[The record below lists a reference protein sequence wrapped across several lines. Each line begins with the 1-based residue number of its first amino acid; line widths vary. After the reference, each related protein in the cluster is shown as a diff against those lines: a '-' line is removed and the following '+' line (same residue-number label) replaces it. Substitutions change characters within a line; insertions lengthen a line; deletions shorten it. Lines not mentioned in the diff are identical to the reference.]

1 MTITAVGFD
10 LDETLAVPTR
20 DRAAILSDATARVE
34 APSLSREAY
43 LEAHA
48 RNLTGETRTPIF
60 ADLLADHDTDTD
72 PKTVANAYRQEI
84 ADALVPIPDAEPFLA
99 RLRREYRVGLLTNGP
114 RVAQHDKLELL
125 GWTDAFDSALVTGD
139 LEAGKPDPAA
149 FAALLDAPAA
159 CVASGSVLPG
169 TPPSEAYDY
178 LLESLD
184 ELTDYAENVGV
195 DLGIEFEPEL
205 LVECTEEVLTLIDDV
220 ESDALGVNLDVGH
233 AAVCGED
240 PAESIRQC
248 AGHITGIHLED
259 IEGGRGGKHYHLI
272 PGEGDLDFEPV
283 FGALDD
289 IGYDGFATFE
299 LYTYPDEPDEAARR
313 ARDELVEYVR

>member
-1 MTITAVGFD
+1 MVQLAFSTNGYSRFDLPEAIRRIADHGYDGVEILADEPHAFLADFDETDRERVVTA
-10 LDETLAVPTR
+10 LDETG
-20 DRAAILSDATARVE
+20 LSVSNINANTACGYYDDAP
-34 APSLSREAY
+34 PS
-43 LEAHA
+43 
-48 RNLTGETRTPIF
+48 
-60 ADLLADHDTDTD
+60 
-72 PKTVANAYRQEI
+72 
-84 ADALVPIPDAEPFLA
+84 
-99 RLRREYRVGLLTNGP
+99 
-114 RVAQHDKLELL
+114 
-125 GWTDAFDSALVTGD
+125 AFF
-139 LEAGKPDPAA
+139 DPAIISA
-149 FAALLDAPAA
+149 DEEDRRWRIEYTKAALDFAALVDAPAA

-220 ESDALGVNLDVGH
+220 GSDALGVNLDVGH

-259 IEGGRGGKHYHLI
+259 IEGGRGGKHYHLT